1 MFFIL
6 TRGVKPMATML
17 SKREAI
23 EAVKRESSLTL
34 SYSTTHFANV
44 NARKSV
50 WWFDIPVEKF
60 TSDKYDTLDI
70 LVASTDAKEL
80 HHLRVPTTYV
90 RDNPRHFH
98 VRKDK
103 DSVSLELSSLSTN
116 KFQDVRPGSG
126 KMPFLQFVVKTIALA
141 S

>member
-1 MFFIL
+1 
-6 TRGVKPMATML
+6 MATML

-23 EAVKRESSLTL
+23 EAIKRESSLAL
-34 SYSTTHFANV
+34 SNNSTHFANV
-44 NARKSV
+44 NASKSV

-60 TSDKYDTLDI
+60 TSDMHGTLDL
-70 LVASTDAKEL
+70 LVVSADAKEL

-90 RDNPRHFH
+90 RDNLCRFH

-126 KMPFLQFVVKTIALA
+126 QMPFSQFVVKTLTLA
-141 S
+141 SCSQL